1 MTGSSNVRERFE
13 GHLPKY
19 GKLWR
24 ALAAAEKKKAGSAA
38 ADAVPPLESGPTT
51 SKDSTGI
58 CSQEESTNDNNAVDQ
73 DRSEL
78 QTSSPPTFPSPSPSP
93 SPSQTLSSNIP
104 SLLPAILG
112 GKAISLRV
120 PQNHDESCAVA
131 GCIGGCAEPIFED
144 GTGTATNDD
153 AKDNKFIQDVV
164 VVDEEEDDDDEDV
177 VIVDTSFSPSTPSKD
192 GGPSDEQND
201 DNKSTSASESSASSS
216 SSVPTPRR
224 PRRNVRRNIAS
235 ASGWRRRSD
244 SILSSSDDDSFNNDT
259 TSEEEWIDGD
269 GDGDGDTDD
278 VNKARSAPAG
288 SFATPVAR
296 TTSKPTTKNVLKEE
310 EQDDDDVIILSDDD
324 EEEDINSATSESI
337 GGGDFSSEYIE
348 DSFVVS
354 DGIGSSSNGSNSSDD
369 DVEIVSPTK
378 KKISMANSADAA
390 PKGRKKLATQPP
402 KTQKTKPK
410 PKPKPKPKQPTNKK
424 SATSYQ
430 DVSRTTFARKREE
443 YTRSTFAE
451 FNTKVFNSALSSVEV
466 VWSKRL
472 KTSAGLTRLK
482 RVGTSDSMRRIA
494 TIELSTKILDNLE
507 RLRATLLHEM
517 CHAAGWLVDG
527 VHKPPHGKVFKKWA
541 NLSMRRIRDVEVTT
555 THDYVIRFKFA
566 WKCKNTACGSIIKRH
581 SRSVDPNKHCCGS
594 CKGRLME
601 IEVPG
606 SKNDTETV
614 GHTPKKKRAP
624 TGFSLFVQQH
634 SKAVRERLVAER
646 GSSVTQPEV
655 MKECGKMWRLK
666 KEGLEKSTGNGNG
679 GSKNNEANDENLPY
693 DLNRAINDME
703 NRLNGLTM

>member
-1 MTGSSNVRERFE
+1 MTSSSVRERFE
-13 GHLPKY
+13 GHLSEY
-19 GKLWR
+19 GTLWR
-24 ALAAAEKKKAGSAA
+24 ALAAAEKNKAGSAA
-38 ADAVPPLESGPTT
+38 ADAVPPSASGPTT
-51 SKDSTGI
+51 SQESSNGTFWSTEDSTG
-58 CSQEESTNDNNAVDQ
+58 V
-73 DRSEL
+73 
-78 QTSSPPTFPSPSPSP
+78 
-93 SPSQTLSSNIP
+93 P

-120 PQNHDESCAVA
+120 PQKNHGEDCDVP
-131 GCIGGCAEPIFED
+131 GCVGGCAEPIFED
-144 GTGTATNDD
+144 GSGTTNDKSKED
-153 AKDNKFIQDVV
+153 DRSIND
-164 VVDEEEDDDDEDV
+164 DHDDDDDV
-177 VIVDTSFSPSTPSKD
+177 VFVDSSFSPNSHTRSSNDAKASD
-192 GGPSDEQND
+192 GQND
-201 DNKSTSASESSASSS
+201 DDGSISVSESSASSS
-216 SSVPTPRR
+216 SSVAMSRR
-224 PRRNVRRNIAS
+224 PRRNARRNVDLVS
-235 ASGWRRRSD
+235 APRGWRHRSD
-244 SILSSSDDDSFNNDT
+244 SILSSSDDDSDGT

-269 GDGDGDTDD
+269 GEEDSVDD
-278 VNKARSAPAG
+278 SVDDNKARSESAR
-288 SFATPVAR
+288 SFATR
-296 TTSKPTTKNVLKEE
+296 TASTTTKSTAKDVPKEE
-310 EQDDDDVIILSDDD
+310 EDDEVIILSDDD
-324 EEEDINSATSESI
+324 DEEDDIDSATSESI
-337 GGGDFSSEYIE
+337 GGHNFSSDYVE

-354 DGIGSSSNGSNSSDD
+354 DGIGSGDSSSDD
-369 DVEIVSPTK
+369 DVQIVSPTN
-378 KKISMANSADAA
+378 KISKANVAA
-390 PKGRKKLATQPP
+390 PKGRKKTATQPP
-402 KTQKTKPK
+402 KKQKTTKPK
-410 PKPKPKPKQPTNKK
+410 KSTAGKK
-424 SATSYQ
+424 SA

-443 YTRSTFAE
+443 YTKSTFAE
-451 FNTKVFNSALSSVEV
+451 FNTKVFNGALSSVEV

-472 KTSAGLTRLK
+472 KTTAGLTRLK
-482 RVGTSDSMRRIA
+482 RIGTSDSMRRIA

-541 NLSMRRIRDVEVTT
+541 NVSMRRIRDVEVTT

-566 WKCKNTACGSIIKRH
+566 WKCKNNECGSIIKRH

-624 TGFSLFVQQH
+624 TGFSLFVQQN

-655 MKECGKMWRLK
+655 MKECGRIWRLK
-666 KEGLEKSTGNGNG
+666 KEASEKNNNNTGTGSRNG
-679 GSKNNEANDENLPY
+679 GSKNDNKANDENLPY

>member
-1 MTGSSNVRERFE
+1 MTNQASGSSVRERFE
-13 GHLPKY
+13 GHLSEY
-19 GKLWR
+19 GTLWR
-24 ALAAAEKKKAGSAA
+24 ALAAADKKKAGSAA
-38 ADAVPPLESGPTT
+38 AGTAPSSAAPSATN
-51 SKDSTGI
+51 
-58 CSQEESTNDNNAVDQ
+58 QEEKSNGNC
-73 DRSEL
+73 
-78 QTSSPPTFPSPSPSP
+78 SPG
-93 SPSQTLSSNIP
+93 PSQTLPANIP

-120 PQNHDESCAVA
+120 PQNHDESCAVL
-131 GCIGGCAEPIFED
+131 GCVGECAEPIFED
-144 GTGTATNDD
+144 ETGTITNDT
-153 AKDNKFIQDVV
+153 ANDNKRTDDPDDDQDDDDDVV
-164 VVDEEEDDDDEDV
+164 V
-177 VIVDTSFSPSTPSKD
+177 VDTSFSPSTRSNDD
-192 GGPSDEQND
+192 GEPADDLND
-201 DNKSTSASESSASSS
+201 DNKSTSVSVSSASSS
-216 SSVPTPRR
+216 SSVAMPRR
-224 PRRNVRRNIAS
+224 PRRNARRNIAS

-269 GDGDGDTDD
+269 GDGDTDYD
-278 VNKARSAPAG
+278 NKARSGPAG
-288 SFATPVAR
+288 SFATPTTS
-296 TTSKPTTKNVLKEE
+296 TTSKATKPKEEE
-310 EQDDDDVIILSDDD
+310 EQDDDDDAIILSDDD

-337 GGGDFSSEYIE
+337 GGDDFSSEYLE

-354 DGIGSSSNGSNSSDD
+354 DGIASSSDGSSSSDD

-378 KKISMANSADAA
+378 KKISKANTADAA
-390 PKGRKKLATQPP
+390 PKGRKKPATQPP

-410 PKPKPKPKQPTNKK
+410 PKQSTNKK

-430 DVSRTTFARKREE
+430 DVSRTTFARKREQ

-451 FNTKVFNSALSSVEV
+451 FNTKVFNGSLSSVEV

-472 KTSAGLTRLK
+472 KTTAGLTRLK
-482 RVGTSDSMRRIA
+482 RIGTSDSMRRIA

-566 WKCKNTACGSIIKRH
+566 WKCQNTECGSIIKRH

-624 TGFSLFVQQH
+624 TGFSLFVQQN

-646 GSSVTQPEV
+646 GSFVTQPEV
-655 MKECGKMWRLK
+655 MKECGRIWRLK
-666 KEGLEKSTGNGNG
+666 KEGLEKNTGTSNGNG
-679 GSKNNEANDENLPY
+679 GSKTDEANDENLPY

-703 NRLNGLTM
+703 ID